1 MSIGVDVIVIGSGM
15 AGLSCASTL
24 SAAGQRVLVLE
35 RHEVVGGGAH
45 TYAVDGKSGWKFDS
59 GLHYTIPQAAALLA
73 LAAGRARSPVAV
85 ERMGERM
92 AEGNVYDRIVLAGS
106 GDAELRIATDKQVL
120 AELKRRFPTRAA
132 ELDRFM
138 AVCAGLLWR
147 FPLWC
152 LSALLPS
159 RFRRL
164 ALGSPLF
171 AHWRAWASRTAE
183 AALRDLLPGD
193 DEDSRRL
200 RGYLSGLW
208 IDGGCPPSRMSFFL
222 LAATTVG
229 FPHEGGAYP
238 TGGSEAMALA
248 LVEAIE
254 ARGGAVRVRAHVSRV
269 LVDGGVARGVQLADG
284 SRVYAPIVV
293 SATGYR
299 MTAERLLAKDDAR
312 LAGLDARALVTAQSD
327 GFVMCN
333 IALRGGAR
341 ELGIGCS
348 NLWLQPCASETGG
361 SIERGIAEY
370 LAAPLGVDATQVP
383 LMLTFP
389 SVKDHGWH
397 VDHPEHTMCQT
408 LALAPWTWF
417 ERHRVPGADAPPRH
431 APPSVPRA
439 EPAEYEALKAKW
451 AERCVRMLS
460 AHYPRTNGRVEFVNV
475 STPLTIENYLPSGAG
490 SAIGLDVTPAR
501 FVDLDEIGRLDM
513 RTRVSGLWLTGQDVL
528 MCGQP
533 LAQLSGIITAV
544 RICGPLRT
552 AGLAWRVLLQQLG
565 LLG

>member
-1 MSIGVDVIVIGSGM
+1 MSSADELVAVAGAVAAGALAYTACSSGTWAACACAAAATAASWSLLALAVELRTFAPFEPAARRRHGLGRTRWSASDMSIGVDVIVIGSGM

-299 MTAERLLAKDDAR
+299 MTAGARCLWGQGAFAGRGLLR
-312 LAGLDARALVTAQSD
+312 AGGLWGCKHRPLE
-327 GFVMCN
+327 
-333 IALRGGAR
+333 RGGGVRA
-341 ELGIGCS
+341 
-348 NLWLQPCASETGG
+348 GG
-361 SIERGIAEY
+361 G
-370 LAAPLGVDATQVP
+370 
-383 LMLTFP
+383 M
-389 SVKDHGWH
+389 
-397 VDHPEHTMCQT
+397 
-408 LALAPWTWF
+408 
-417 ERHRVPGADAPPRH
+417 
-431 APPSVPRA
+431 
-439 EPAEYEALKAKW
+439 
-451 AERCVRMLS
+451 
-460 AHYPRTNGRVEFVNV
+460 
-475 STPLTIENYLPSGAG
+475 
-490 SAIGLDVTPAR
+490 
-501 FVDLDEIGRLDM
+501 
-513 RTRVSGLWLTGQDVL
+513 
-528 MCGQP
+528 
-533 LAQLSGIITAV
+533 
-544 RICGPLRT
+544 
-552 AGLAWRVLLQQLG
+552 
-565 LLG
+565 

>member
-1 MSIGVDVIVIGSGM
+1 MPPQGRAARSALPVHRG
-15 AGLSCASTL
+15 AG
-24 SAAGQRVLVLE
+24 
-35 RHEVVGGGAH
+35 
-45 TYAVDGKSGWKFDS
+45 
-59 GLHYTIPQAAALLA
+59 AALKAAVGSDACLA
-73 LAAGRARSPVAV
+73 RALFLHPRCTSHDSAT
-85 ERMGERM
+85 R
-92 AEGNVYDRIVLAGS
+92 
-106 GDAELRIATDKQVL
+106 RIARPRHASQLRL
-120 AELKRRFPTRAA
+120 ARRDSRAPRRRSRAPRDRAA
-132 ELDRFM
+132 CR
-138 AVCAGLLWR
+138 AAR
-147 FPLWC
+147 
-152 LSALLPS
+152 
-159 RFRRL
+159 
-164 ALGSPLF
+164 ALGS
-171 AHWRAWASRTAE
+171 A
-183 AALRDLLPGD
+183 
-193 DEDSRRL
+193 
-200 RGYLSGLW
+200 
-208 IDGGCPPSRMSFFL
+208 
-222 LAATTVG
+222 
-229 FPHEGGAYP
+229 
-238 TGGSEAMALA
+238 
-248 LVEAIE
+248 
-254 ARGGAVRVRAHVSRV
+254 
-269 LVDGGVARGVQLADG
+269 
-284 SRVYAPIVV
+284 
-293 SATGYR
+293 
-299 MTAERLLAKDDAR
+299 AERLLAKDDAR